1 VSCLLEN
8 FLEQVPNLVEF
19 WNCCT
24 SEPFFMDARLMR
36 EHLEYPGAIVLVDQK
51 DARRGV
57 LWGRHGSLGATLDAV
72 MVLPRLRR
80 QGVGRS
86 LVESFRQAL
95 EPNVSWRFGG
105 GNHHFVPGLP
115 ESLAEAHGFF
125 SALGLV
131 TDWHAYDLIWR
142 APEAPRSDPQPS
154 ELTSWDVSTY
164 RLLTATEI
172 GELAELMG
180 QFGKRWQDDTERRCQ
195 ALKAGRPEEIMGAFL
210 QNRLVGFCHI
220 WTGKSQTLGP
230 STFWLDRQ
238 GDAWG
243 GIGPLGVHPEQRG
256 RGLGAGVVEASM
268 AYLRRQGKQRIG
280 VDWTGLPKFYE
291 RCGFTPW
298 ISYRGY
304 HPG

>member
-1 VSCLLEN
+1 MSRPLEN
-8 FLEQVPNLVEF
+8 LLEQVPNLVDF

-36 EHLEYPGAIVLVDQK
+36 EHLEYPGTIVLVDQK
-51 DARRGV
+51 AAWRGV
-57 LWGRHGSLGATLDAV
+57 LWGRQGSLGATLDAV
-72 MVLPRLRR
+72 MVLPRFRR
-80 QGVGRS
+80 QRVGRG

-131 TDWHAYDLIWR
+131 PDWHAYDLIWR
-142 APEAPRSDPQPS
+142 ASKPG
-154 ELTSWDVSTY
+154 LTTWDESTY
-164 RLLTATEI
+164 RLLTAI
-172 GELAELMG
+172 DVGDLRELMG
-180 QFGKRWQDDTERRCQ
+180 QFGKRWQEDTERRCH
-195 ALKAGRPEEIMGAFL
+195 ALREGRPEEIMGAFL
-210 QNRLVGFCHI
+210 QGRLVGFCHI
-220 WTGKSQTLGP
+220 WTPASQTLGP
-230 STFWLDRQ
+230 STFWLGREDE
-238 GDAWG
+238 DWG

-256 RGLGAGVVEASM
+256 LGLGAGVVESSM
-268 AYLRRQGKQRIG
+268 AYLRHQGKQRIG

-291 RCGFTPW
+291 RCGFAPW
-298 ISYRGY
+298 LSYRGY